1 MYVIKHLYII
11 KHLRWSVFAKIV
23 NCLNLLTIFEKKLH
37 LGWLVYVYQSQFCSR
52 SNVVEVIFQIFY
64 DDIYSFVRGNKFNF

>member
-37 LGWLVYVYQSQFCSR
+37 LGCLIGSSYATDKQLYVM
-52 SNVVEVIFQIFY
+52 
-64 DDIYSFVRGNKFNF
+64 